1 MIPTWIGDTIILGG
15 VTAQTLSSATVLAKR
30 SRGTLL
36 LTAGPF
42 ETAVPNAL
50 MPTVSVTVR
59 VICN

>member
-1 MIPTWIGDTIILGG
+1 MIPTWSNDIQIMGG
-15 VTAQTLSSATVLAKR
+15 VTAQTLSGATVLAKR

-36 LTAGPF
+36 LNAGPF
-42 ETAVPNAL
+42 ETAVPNVN